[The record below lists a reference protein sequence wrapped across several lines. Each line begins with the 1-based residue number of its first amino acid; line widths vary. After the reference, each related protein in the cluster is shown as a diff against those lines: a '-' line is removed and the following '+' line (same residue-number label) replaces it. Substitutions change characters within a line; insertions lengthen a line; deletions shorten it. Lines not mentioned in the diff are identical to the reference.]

1 MNNWMQKYEQTKDK
15 QREKEQNRKLMQL
28 LKILENAH
36 TNKEKA
42 KIIKQIIEIYEEL
55 KREACE
61 YDNEDYIL
69 KRKEL
74 KQIRYKLM
82 EERYQE
88 EKETQSWKDYK
99 EEEAKKENLENEDFN
114 R

>member
-1 MNNWMQKYEQTKDK
+1 MNNWMQKYEQRKDE
-15 QREKEQNRKLMQL
+15 QREKEQNRELVRL
-28 LKILENAH
+28 LRTLDNVH

-42 KIIKQIIEIYEEL
+42 KNIEQIIEIYEEL
-55 KREACE
+55 KINACE

-74 KQIRYKLM
+74 KKIRYKLM
-82 EERYQE
+82 EEEHKE
-88 EKETQSWKDYK
+88 EKETQSWKEYK
-99 EEEAKKENLENEDFN
+99 EEELEKENSENEDFD